1 MAGHRQKKTLQ
12 KTRRTRGQVTRMWRM
27 SWAVIAP
34 PLKPN
39 TLHRAHRYVADGQ
52 FRPPSRG
59 CAAGRDYRP
68 GADSSSPTNPPPP
81 PPPPSPPSDTPST
94 YCRRNGV
101 ATAACV
107 HVASQLVVSFDAASF
122 PPVSENDRPEQLLS
136 AERLGASP
144 NTGLVYKAPPVKYAA
159 NPRADAVPFYQSN
172 TLNGL
177 RGAQKL
183 KAPSRGIHE
192 HARLQESSRRRA
204 NTSRTML
211 ALLGPP
217 CFTGEP

>member
-1 MAGHRQKKTLQ
+1 MRTATL
-12 KTRRTRGQVTRMWRM
+12 RTASSGPPAEAALRGEITVPGPTPALPR
-27 SWAVIAP
+27 
-34 PLKPN
+34 
-39 TLHRAHRYVADGQ
+39 TL
-52 FRPPSRG
+52 
-59 CAAGRDYRP
+59 
-68 GADSSSPTNPPPP
+68 

-101 ATAACV
+101 AMAACV

-159 NPRADAVPFYQSN
+159 NLRADAVPFYQSN